1 MSETAQQE
9 PLVKEIPP
17 KAADLSAW
25 YTAVCLKAELVSYAP
40 VRGCV
45 VLRPYGF
52 GLWEN
57 LQKHLDERFKATGHE
72 NAYFPLLIPESLL
85 TKEAQH
91 VEGFAPEVAWVTEGG
106 QEKLEERL
114 AIRPTSEVII
124 GVMYAKWIQSHRD
137 LPVLINQWANVVRWE
152 KATRPFLRT
161 MEFLWQEGHTAHASA
176 QEARAETEQ
185 MLSVYKD
192 FAENVAAVPVYAG
205 VKSASERFPGAVE
218 TYSIEA
224 LMPDGKALQSA
235 TSHDLGQNFSKA
247 YDITFVDADQQM
259 KHVYTTSWG
268 MSWRML
274 GAMIMVHGDDRGLRL
289 PPRMAPIEAV
299 IVPIVRSDTTATV
312 ERAHELAKVL
322 REQGYRV
329 RVDDRDRSPGWKY
342 SEWEMRGVPVRI
354 EIGPRDLES
363 SAATVVRRD
372 KQKGEEGAKASVA
385 FAELSSRL
393 RQVLDEVHVSLY
405 EQAKAFLE
413 SHTFRVTRREE
424 FLDKCRSRAGMI
436 DIAWCGRPECEA
448 EVKGATSATTR
459 NMRPLERAGAIC
471 VACGEPAKVNAY
483 FAQSSSARSSS
494 SRRCCFRR
502 RDRGS
507 ARATRMRAR
516 RETKKP

>member
-1 MSETAQQE
+1 MSEAPQQE

-17 KAADLSAW
+17 KSADLSAW

-124 GVMYAKWIQSHRD
+124 GVMYAKWIQSYRD
-137 LPVLINQWANVVRWE
+137 LPVLINQWANVLRWE

-176 QEARAETEQ
+176 KEAREETEQ
-185 MLSVYKD
+185 MLAVYKD

-247 YDITFVDADQQM
+247 YDITFVDADQQI

-274 GAMIMVHGDDRGLRL
+274 GAMIMTHGDDRGLRI
-289 PPRMAPIEAV
+289 PPKMAPIEAV
-299 IVPIVRSDTTATV
+299 FVPIVRGENRGAVDKS
-312 ERAHELAKVL
+312 HELAKAL
-322 REQGYRV
+322 RAQGYRV
-329 RVDDRDRSPGWKY
+329 RVDDRDQTPGWKY
-342 SEWEMRGVPVRI
+342 AEWEMRGVPLRI

-363 SAATVVRRD
+363 GSAMVVRRD
-372 KQKGEEGAKASVA
+372 KQKGEDGSKVSVPFSELGA
-385 FAELSSRL
+385 RL
-393 RQVLDEVHVSLY
+393 RELLDEVHVSLY

-413 SHTFRVTRREE
+413 SHTISAGERSDF
-424 FLDKCRSRAGMI
+424 FAKCRGRAGMV
-436 DIAWCGRPECEA
+436 DIPWCERAECEA
-448 EVKGATSATTR
+448 AVKAETGATTR
-459 NMRPLERAGAIC
+459 VLRPLQKAGAAC

-483 FAQSSSARSSS
+483 FAQSY
-494 SRRCCFRR
+494 
-502 RDRGS
+502 
-507 ARATRMRAR
+507 
-516 RETKKP
+516 